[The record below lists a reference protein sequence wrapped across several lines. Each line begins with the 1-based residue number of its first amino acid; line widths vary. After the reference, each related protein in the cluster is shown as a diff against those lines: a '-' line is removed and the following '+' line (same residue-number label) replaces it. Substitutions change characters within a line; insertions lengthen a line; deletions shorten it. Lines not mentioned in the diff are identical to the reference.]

1 MSSSLADDL
10 REGYR
15 QVADE
20 LPEEA
25 MALVSRTRD
34 LKNVSLAERNR
45 GLAAIV
51 EAYRIGPRRL
61 WGPVLLDLLAP
72 AIIERLQRL
81 RAEPP
86 AMDEE
91 EIRQQFVVEVLR
103 AAAHIPLP
111 ENPAWAKS
119 QILSRANQPVR
130 RWLAREARRRGLQD
144 SYEARGEAGR

>member
-1 MSSSLADDL
+1 MSSNLADDL

-15 QVADE
+15 QVAGE

-25 MALVSRTRD
+25 IELVARAHD

-45 GLAAIV
+45 SLAGIV
-51 EAYRIGPRRL
+51 AAYRAGPRRL

-72 AIIERLQRL
+72 AILERLQRL

-103 AAAHIPLP
+103 AAAYIPLQEDP
-111 ENPAWAKS
+111 VWVKG
-119 QILSRANQPVR
+119 QVLSRANQAVR
-130 RWLAREARRRGLQD
+130 RWLAREGRRQRYQN
-144 SYEARGEAGR
+144 SYEVKEEAGW